1 MKKLKLIST
10 SIIIATGMTFI
21 ACNSST
27 DKSAATNTDNAS
39 DKMTTT
45 TNEQAEKAEA
55 YPVGESGKGP
65 NGGTIEEA
73 EPNHIEMVADGKDLV
88 FYLLDGETNPMDM
101 KGVKGNVEM
110 QYADKSTKKIELMEM
125 STKQTAMEANSGQ
138 AFTAVCTLTKD
149 SKSYSATFSSEKDL
163 PKHK

>member
-10 SIIIATGMTFI
+10 AIIITIGMTFI

-27 DKSAATNTDNAS
+27 DKSTATNTENTS
-39 DKMTTT
+39 EKMTTT

-55 YPVGESGKGP
+55 YPVGEPGKGP

-73 EPNHIEMVADGKDLV
+73 EPNHIEIVADGKELV
-88 FYLLDGETNPMDM
+88 FYLLDGETNPIDM
-101 KGVKGNVEM
+101 NGVTGNVEM

-125 STKQTAMEANSGQ
+125 SAKQTAMEANNGQ

-149 SKSYSATFSSEKDL
+149 G
-163 PKHK
+163 